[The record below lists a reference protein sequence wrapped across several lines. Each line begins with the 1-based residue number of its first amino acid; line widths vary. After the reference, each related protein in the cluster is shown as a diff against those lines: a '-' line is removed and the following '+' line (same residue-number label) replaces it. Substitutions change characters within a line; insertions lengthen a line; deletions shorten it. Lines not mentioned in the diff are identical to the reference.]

1 MVLKCVLPY
10 PKWRYKWCASSSS
23 DAYAAPPERRQRHAR
38 RSGRADRKKAELDV
52 AQNRPLACGLRTERP
67 CRVASRRE
75 SWIGHAPKQT
85 IITRA
90 TKKTKR
96 SEKPRRKK
104 GNSYG
109 SQSVSVSRRM
119 QRRPDTGARHR
130 WSVLSGKPSE
140 RELSFLTTRSK
151 AAVTRIVVWVA

>member
-1 MVLKCVLPY
+1 MFY
-10 PKWRYKWCASSSS
+10 PIQNGGTNGVQV
-23 DAYAAPPERRQRHAR
+23 AAAMRMRLRRKEGSATRVDPAGRTEKR
-38 RSGRADRKKAELDV
+38 RSWTS
-52 AQNRPLACGLRTERP
+52 LRTDRWRAGFVP
-67 CRVASRRE
+67 NVRVVCRVASRRE